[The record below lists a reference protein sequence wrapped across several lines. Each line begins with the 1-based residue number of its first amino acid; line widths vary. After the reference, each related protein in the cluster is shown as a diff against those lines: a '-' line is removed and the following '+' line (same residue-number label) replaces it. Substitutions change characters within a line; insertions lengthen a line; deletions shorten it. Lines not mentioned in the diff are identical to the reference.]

1 MNGYSFLYMMTPW
14 KGRLFLNFYP
24 PYLFSG
30 VRVTYIAPD
39 WKKVVVKVKK
49 SFLNKNYVGTI
60 FGGTLQAAADPHYM
74 MMLIQILGIKKYV
87 IWDQAGSIEYKKPAR
102 SAITFTFTLTD
113 EQINKIKEE
122 LAVHRKIRPEF
133 EIEGIDEKGEVCVLV
148 KRVIY
153 LRLK

>member
-1 MNGYSFLYMMTPW
+1 MPPW
-14 KGRLFLNFYP
+14 KARLFFNFYP

-30 VRVTYIAPD
+30 VRVTYVAPN

-74 MMLIQILGIKKYV
+74 MMLIQILGIKKYI
-87 IWDQAGSIEYKKPAR
+87 IWDQAGCIEYKKPAR
-102 SAITFTFTLTD
+102 STITFTFILTD
-113 EQINKIKEE
+113 EQIQKIKDDVARHE
-122 LAVHRKIRPEF
+122 KIRPEF
-133 EIEGIDEKGEVCVLV
+133 EIEGIDEEGQVCVLV

-153 LRLK
+153 LRLKNT